1 MKEFRYNKKR
11 TILKKYIVTS
21 LLFSCLFLAV
31 SCNNKEVKEN
41 PVFATHLPETK
52 QYKDEVVKQLASADK
67 SKLIY
72 YFDSYE
78 EIDGKNYLHVSIEGD
93 NLKAIVPM
101 LVKEW
106 DLTLQP
112 IKEFKGKGY
121 GGGELVNLKYEI
133 VQDSTTTEFV
143 YVSAT
148 EILD

>member
-11 TILKKYIVTS
+11 TIVKKYIVTS
-21 LLFSCLFLAV
+21 LLLSCLLLAV
-31 SCNNKEVKEN
+31 SCNNAEVKEN

-52 QYKDEVVKQLASADK
+52 QYKDELVKQLASADK
-67 SKLIY
+67 SKLVY

-78 EIDGKNYLHVSIEGD
+78 QKNGLDYLNVAIEGE

-101 LVKEW
+101 LIKNW

-133 VQDSTTTEFV
+133 VQDSVTTEFV

>member
-11 TILKKYIVTS
+11 TIVKKYIVTS
-21 LLFSCLFLAV
+21 LLFSCLLIAV
-31 SCNNKEVKEN
+31 SCNNAEVKEN

-52 QYKDEVVKQLASADK
+52 QYKDEVVRQLASADK

-93 NLKAIVPM
+93 NLNAIVPM

-121 GGGELVNLKYEI
+121 GGWRTCEFEI
-133 VQDSTTTEFV
+133 
-143 YVSAT
+143 
-148 EILD
+148 

>member
-1 MKEFRYNKKR
+1 M
-11 TILKKYIVTS
+11 KKYIVTP
-21 LLFSCLFLAV
+21 LLFSCFLMAI
-31 SCNNKEVKEN
+31 SCNNAEVKEN

-52 QYKDEVVKQLASADK
+52 QYKDEVVRQLASADK
-67 SKLIY
+67 SKLFY

-78 EIDGKNYLHVSIEGD
+78 EIDGKNYLNVSIEGD